1 MLIDLQRPK
10 TLNENF
16 SVKRYEHGGRLKVKF
31 CSILFYGDNLR
42 TVARRQMKSI
52 AAQDRGHN
60 YKFQLNHYFL
70 TKL

>member
-1 MLIDLQRPK
+1 ML
-10 TLNENF
+10 
-16 SVKRYEHGGRLKVKF
+16 LKVTGK
-31 CSILFYGDNLR
+31 ILFYGDNLR

-52 AAQDRGHN
+52 AAQDRGNN